1 MAVCVEQSLK
11 MKSVKVI
18 SDTGAYWNLP
28 KWMYIFSSKVRN
40 DILLIIIDNQD

>member
-1 MAVCVEQSLK
+1 MGVCVEQSLK
-11 MKSVKVI
+11 MKSVKVM

-40 DILLIIIDNQD
+40 VIVSIIIDKQN